1 MIDESQTRREFGEFC
16 RDLQAAR
23 NGDWKIQQ
31 RLLSRGREATDHMER
46 LQSDAS
52 HLPEIFN
59 DIARSYTR
67 EELRLLRTGRS
78 LTDGV
83 LSKTLTNIKVVVTSL
98 FRNHPKINRLP
109 PRNEFGST
117 YLFRL
122 ELCAY
127 VWALRWVSVGGAP
140 QAKSEKLRNDMV
152 DISFVVYGSFF
163 DGLPTADAKAAEL
176 YRDVVWWLNAL
187 REQLRRRA
195 QADVT
200 AANSLLIG

>member
-1 MIDESQTRREFGEFC
+1 
-16 RDLQAAR
+16 
-23 NGDWKIQQ
+23 
-31 RLLSRGREATDHMER
+31 MER

-117 YLFRL
+117 YLFRFFI
-122 ELCAY
+122 
-127 VWALRWVSVGGAP
+127 LRLRMGVTLGIGGWRA
-140 QAKSEKLRNDMV
+140 ASKIR
-152 DISFVVYGSFF
+152 
-163 DGLPTADAKAAEL
+163 KAAK
-176 YRDVVWWLNAL
+176 
-187 REQLRRRA
+187 
-195 QADVT
+195 
-200 AANSLLIG
+200 